1 MASGESLVA
10 PMRVEPIGGA
20 RRALPSQ
27 VDPRVGDARVQE
39 AAADGAR
46 EVDRFLP
53 ARMRPAKRGVEFE
66 RHVRSDR
73 KAAGVD
79 AGTDDGVQRGAFGTL
94 GGEPFHR
101 SRGDAGAGA
110 PPAGVKE
117 RAVAAIGG
125 DDRDGGAVGG
135 GNGGPRIA
143 GANHEAVGLG
153 ARFSGRDKN
162 GAVDLAQEQRCGA
175 GVAEH
180 GAERLAIPSHRL
192 GIVADAEAHV
202 ERGVGTAAPAPE
214 AGRHAEP
221 YSSREHALRR
231 SPEGNGIFAGRGRL
245 HGPEGARL
253 TPNAQANC
261 ARAPLAPKPQPPRR
275 ALLAT
280 MAMAASTAILFAG
293 CARVPV
299 SASGAD
305 ARARLLADRAAA
317 GGPIRG
323 VGDIEADIAGRGGSF
338 EARWG
343 SAGESLVVIGYS
355 GPLRVL
361 DATLLRD
368 SVFVAIRPRDFGVAG
383 LVRPESG
390 FGADGLRF
398 LLRPWDFGP
407 RWIRDA
413 LERAAADPIEGGW
426 RLRGTG
432 ETEAGAVTFALDIT
446 SRGEPRRLELAR
458 ADDPRSVAVVRYGA
472 LRRYAAGRYPR
483 WIEWSRDDARVR
495 LDVRDIG
502 TLPEGKLRLLPP
514 APSEW
519 RVVSLD
525 DPEGREL
532 LGRLIGAPAK
542 EEPR

>member
-1 MASGESLVA
+1 MAAGEPPIA
-10 PMRVEPIGGA
+10 PMRVEPVGGA
-20 RRALPSQ
+20 RRTLLGD
-27 VDPRVGDARVQE
+27 VDPRVGDALFDQS
-39 AAADGAR
+39 AADGPR
-46 EVDRFLP
+46 EVHRFLP
-53 ARMRPAKRGVEFE
+53 ARVRPAERGVEFE
-66 RHVRSDR
+66 RDVRADR
-73 KAAGVD
+73 EAAGMD
-79 AGTDDGVQRGAFGTL
+79 AGTDDGVERGAIGAFRGKPL
-94 GGEPFHR
+94 HG

-117 RAVAAIGG
+117 RAVAAIVR
-125 DDRDGGAVGG
+125 DDRDRSAVGRG
-135 GNGGPRIA
+135 DRDPRIA
-143 GANHEAVGLG
+143 RANHESVGLG
-153 ARFSGRDKN
+153 GRFRGRDEN
-162 GAVDLAQEQRCGA
+162 RTVDLAQERRRRA
-175 GVAEH
+175 GVAER
-180 GAERLAIPSHRL
+180 GTECLSIPSHSI
-192 GIVADAEAHV
+192 GIVPDTEADV
-202 ERGVGTAAPAPE
+202 ERGVGTAALASE
-214 AGRHAEP
+214 AGRNAEP
-221 YSSREHALRR
+221 RSPREHARR
-231 SPEGNGIFAGRGRL
+231 RTPEGKGIFARRGPF
-245 HGPEGARL
+245 HGPEGARRARI
-253 TPNAQANC
+253 AQANC
-261 ARAPLAPKPQPPRR
+261 GHAPLAPFAPPRR
-275 ALLAT
+275 RLFLTTLVTAAT
-280 MAMAASTAILFAG
+280 AAILLAG

-299 SASGAD
+299 SGSGAE
-305 ARARLLADRAAA
+305 ARTRLLADRAAV

-323 VGDIEADIAGRGGSF
+323 VGDVEADIAGRGGSF

-355 GPLRVL
+355 GPIRVL

-368 SVFVAIRPRDFGVAG
+368 SIFVAIRPKDLGVAG

-407 RWIRDA
+407 PWIRDA

-426 RLRGTG
+426 RLRGSG

-472 LRRYAAGRYPR
+472 LRRFAAGRYPR

-502 TLPEGKLRLLPP
+502 ALPEGRLRLLPP

-525 DPEGREL
+525 DPEGVAL
-532 LGRLIGAPAK
+532 LGRLIGTPGGGGA
-542 EEPR
+542 R